1 MRILYWVDDPT
12 DGVIRTPMQEHELT
26 NRKYPSLLDNP
37 WYQMRIISENSNNN
51 IFRMWITTLMILN
64 FNDVIL

>member
-1 MRILYWVDDPT
+1 
-12 DGVIRTPMQEHELT
+12 
-26 NRKYPSLLDNP
+26 
-37 WYQMRIISENSNNN
+37 MRIISENSNNN